1 MEHTK
6 TARLLRWVAVACAVI
21 LLFVGVFEFDLT
33 GVEKRVPAPEDAEL
47 VSLSGMGE
55 IAEVFPNAK
64 CYAPAPVVTL
74 YAHQY
79 QPKLDEW
86 TEIIGEQNLCR
97 KQCDR
102 LEELPGTFIEL
113 EGEKLEVIRCMGDLM
128 WNTIVWI
135 PSIKTVVCSDVVF
148 NDAHPFTCEVNEE
161 QRKLWIKDIEGIY
174 DLQPDVVIPG
184 HMREGTLLDES
195 GLMVWLVTS
204 DGAGYKTVQAY
215 DIAPHQTAPAP
226 DYGGLENRIKRLEEI
241 VNGYTGNSSAAGE
254 KQHGPAGAT
263 RAADDEHGSRYARP
277 GGYTLPAW
285 QKSESRTAACRVRE
299 SRLPQRAKSKD
310 VCAVYRLNR

>member
-1 MEHTK
+1 MQTIVTNHGEGKLSTK
-6 TARLLRWVAVACAVI
+6 VFVSSEAGFNVTSTIVMGKRECVLIDCQWTRANAHRVI
-21 LLFVGVFEFDLT
+21 AEILET
-33 GVEKRVPAPEDAEL
+33 GLEL
-47 VSLSGMGE
+47 KAIFATHAHPDHYWGMGE

-195 GLMVWLVTS
+195 GLKFTHDYLVATEEELAATSTPGDFYYHMAKRFPTASLNIYSNEMNAEVFKGGRDWAWNEDPDPRWL
-204 DGAGYKTVQAY
+204 AF
-215 DIAPHQTAPAP
+215 
-226 DYGGLENRIKRLEEI
+226 
-241 VNGYTGNSSAAGE
+241 
-254 KQHGPAGAT
+254 
-263 RAADDEHGSRYARP
+263 
-277 GGYTLPAW
+277 
-285 QKSESRTAACRVRE
+285 RTAWRDE
-299 SRLPQRAKSKD
+299 K
-310 VCAVYRLNR
+310 